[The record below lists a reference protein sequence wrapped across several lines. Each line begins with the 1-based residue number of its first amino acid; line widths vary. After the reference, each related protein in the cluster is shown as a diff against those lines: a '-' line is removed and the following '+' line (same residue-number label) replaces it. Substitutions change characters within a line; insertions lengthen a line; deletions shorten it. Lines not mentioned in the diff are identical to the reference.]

1 MKVTTF
7 RVPQFSAKRI
17 TVVCVDGEPICTVR
31 GNETLSKII
40 SRLNGYDVS
49 SGDKRIDK
57 VIDKKMRTEGE

>member
-1 MKVTTF
+1 MIITTF

-40 SRLNGYDVS
+40 SRLNGYNVS
-49 SGDKRIDK
+49 SGDNRIDK
-57 VIDKKMRTEGE
+57 LIDKKLKGEI